1 MVQGN
6 WIGIDASGRNP
17 RGNGADGIFLQDASR
32 NLIGGL
38 RAEEGNV
45 SGANGF
51 NGVFLFGDS
60 HDNVIADN
68 FIGTNP
74 QLDHGL
80 GNSTRVKFAD
90 GIFLAQFDQPVG
102 PSNNT
107 ILHNTIAF
115 NRDSAIAMDVS
126 TSANFGGNRIQEN
139 SIFGNGGVAIDLA
152 SNGVTPN
159 DPLDPDGGP
168 NDLQNFPVLNA
179 TTLEPGGNRTVTGTL
194 DSTPNTNFRIEFFAS
209 SAVGEG
215 D

>member
-17 RGNGADGIFLQDASR
+17 RGNGADGIFLQDASH
-32 NLIGGL
+32 NLIGSLSAG
-38 RAEEGNV
+38 EGNV

-60 HDNVIADN
+60 HDNVIANN

-74 QLDHGL
+74 QLDPGL

-90 GIFLAQFDQPVG
+90 GIFLAQFDRSVG

-107 ILHNTIAF
+107 ILRNTIAF

-126 TSANFGGNRIQEN
+126 TSVNFGGNRLQEN
-139 SIFGNGGVAIDLA
+139 AIFGNGGVAIDLGSDGPTA
-152 SNGVTPN
+152 N
-159 DPLDPDGGP
+159 DPLDLDGGP
-168 NDLQNFPVLNA
+168 NHLQNSPVLNA
-179 TTLEPGGNRTVTGTL
+179 PTAQGNGNWSITGTL
-194 DSTPNTNFRIEFFAS
+194 DSTPNSTFRIEFFAS
-209 SAVGEG
+209 AAAG
-215 D
+215 